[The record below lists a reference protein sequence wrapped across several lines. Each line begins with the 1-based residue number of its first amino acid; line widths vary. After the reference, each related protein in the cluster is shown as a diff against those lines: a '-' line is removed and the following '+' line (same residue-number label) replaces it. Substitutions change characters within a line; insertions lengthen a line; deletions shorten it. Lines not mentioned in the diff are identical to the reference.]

1 MRKLRVLIAGA
12 DSTTYTILKYLK
24 KSESVEALF
33 ALPAN
38 ELLSDLCELTDIK
51 ENDISG
57 IINFVKEQR
66 IDLTVVT
73 SQILIV
79 NGIANAFEQ
88 NGLTIF
94 APTRESA
101 IVTYF
106 NGAAKKTMY
115 KLKIPT
121 TRFAIF
127 DKLPNALAYLRQMN
141 FPVYVEPD
149 FKILTEE
156 KKEYKY
162 YTKAKQAIDDLFYDG
177 EERVVVEENNP
188 TLRDYNLYFLTD
200 GYSAY
205 LIGTTEYDEHEI
217 AVSPI
222 ISITQGMINHIKHN
236 VILKLLEDIRN
247 FSSEYNGILGVKI
260 KSDGKTYK
268 VIDFM
273 SNFDKYDLETILP
286 TLKNDVLELFY
297 SSATGSLSDEFKN
310 LSYNSRY
317 ACSIITDTKPQ
328 TEVESYT
335 IINEDIGIV
344 TTTGSTVSKAKEKL
358 REALSSD
365 YEEEAEIL

>member
-1 MRKLRVLIAGA
+1 MRKLRVLVAGA
-12 DSTTYTILKYLK
+12 DSTTYTILKYLQN
-24 KSESVEALF
+24 SEPIEALYT
-33 ALPAN
+33 LPAN
-38 ELLSDLCELTDIK
+38 EMLSGMCELVDIK
-51 ENDISG
+51 ENDIGG
-57 IINFVKEQR
+57 IIGFAKEKQ
-66 IDLTVVT
+66 IDLTIVT

-79 NGIANAFEQ
+79 NGIADAFEQ

-94 APTRESA
+94 APKRESA

-127 DKLPNALAYLRQMN
+127 DKLPNALAYLRQMH

-156 KKEYKY
+156 KKEYQY
-162 YTKAKQAIDDLFYDG
+162 YSQAKQAIDDLFYDG

-188 TLRDYNLYFLTD
+188 AWRDYNLYFLTD

-205 LIGTTEYDEHEI
+205 LVGTTEYDENEI

-222 ISITQGMINHIKHN
+222 VSMSQGMINHIKHN
-236 VILKLLEDIRN
+236 VVLKLIDDIRN
-247 FSSEYNGILGVKI
+247 FSSEYSGILGVKI
-260 KSDGKTYK
+260 KSDGRIYK

-273 SNFDKYDLETILP
+273 STFDKYDLETILP
-286 TLKNDVLELFY
+286 TLKNDLLELFY

-310 LSYNSRY
+310 LSYNSLY
-317 ACSIITDTKPQ
+317 ACSILTDTKPSV
-328 TEVESYT
+328 EVQSYT
-335 IINEDIGIV
+335 MISEDIGIV
-344 TTTGSTVSKAKEKL
+344 TTVGSTVTKAKEKL
-358 REALSSD
+358 QEALSSD
-365 YEEEAEIL
+365 RTIIQQ